1 MTLLSLIAPELVL
14 IAVACG
20 LFFLGTVH
28 KPAARRA
35 AAGVALVTLVGV
47 FAWQLGVFLSDPMAA
62 GRTDDWG
69 TVRVGAFVTFV
80 NVLVTGVGSL
90 LVLLA
95 WPTNEDATGS
105 PSYDAGGDVA
115 EFFALGLLSLA
126 GVMLVAG
133 ANDLILLF
141 LGIELAAI
149 PTYIMVSIS
158 RPLPVAQEAGVKYFF
173 LGAMAAAVM
182 LFGFSYLYG
191 TTGHIKL
198 DAIAGMLDATRA
210 PGTGGW
216 GPPTT
221 DGWLLLGVVVLLAGF
236 AFKIAAVPLH
246 AYAGDVYQGA
256 ATPVTALI
264 AFVPKTSGF
273 IAIIKLLSAVG
284 GEHWAVP
291 DLVVKVLWAMALL
304 TMTVGNVLGLLQ
316 LNIKRTFAYSSIAHS
331 GYILVGITAL
341 VTAVQTMPH
350 HTAADQAAV
359 AAVQT
364 MALQGVLFY
373 LLSYGIMNTGAFGV
387 LMMMPSRAHQA
398 PDPSRPAGSTRGGRG
413 GVHTLADSVDD
424 APPVTTAETFEDLA
438 GLGRTH
444 PWLGLAMTV
453 CCLSLT
459 GLPLTI
465 GFFGKFYL
473 VQPALQAQ
481 MWWLAAF
488 TLLNAA
494 ISAAYYLK
502 VVATLFIRLSPA
514 EVAAGEGQ
522 PHAPARAEL
531 LPPRGLALSAGV
543 LLAIVGTLG
552 LGVVLPATDAVT
564 ARLGQAVPTITLVPI
579 RPPTAAPVA
588 AGPADPS
595 PAAPQAAAP
604 QAAVR

>member
-1 MTLLSLIAPELVL
+1 MTLLLLIAPELVL
-14 IAVACG
+14 IAVACA

-35 AAGVALVTLVGV
+35 AASVALFALVGV
-47 FAWQLGVFLSDPMAA
+47 FAWQLGVFLSNPTAPA
-62 GRTDDWG
+62 VLDDGWG
-69 TVRVGAFVTFV
+69 TVRGGGFVTFV
-80 NVLVTGVGSL
+80 NVLVSGVGCL

-95 WPTNEDATGS
+95 WPTNADASGS

-115 EFFALGLLSLA
+115 EFFALGLLSFA
-126 GVMLVAG
+126 GVMLVA
-133 ANDLILLF
+133 ASNDLILLF

-191 TTGHIKL
+191 TTGHIRL
-198 DAIAGMLDATRA
+198 DKIAETINATRDPA
-210 PGTGGW
+210 THGW
-216 GPPTT
+216 GPPTV
-221 DGWLLLGVVVLLAGF
+221 DGWMLLGVVVLLAGF

-284 GEHWAVP
+284 GEHWAMP
-291 DLVVKVLWAMALL
+291 DLVWKVLWAMALL

-316 LNIKRTFAYSSIAHS
+316 HNIKRTFAYSSIAHS
-331 GYILVGITAL
+331 GYMLVGITAL
-341 VTAVQTMPH
+341 ACSATTLTGDNGRLDPTAAFNVQTL
-350 HTAADQAAV
+350 
-359 AAVQT
+359 
-364 MALQGVLFY
+364 ALQGVLFY

-387 LMMMPSRAHQA
+387 LMMMPSRAHLA
-398 PDPSRPAGSTRGGRG
+398 PDPSRPHHSAHHAGAHATA
-413 GVHTLADSVDD
+413 ADSVDD
-424 APPVTTAETFEDLA
+424 LVPVTTAETFEDLA

-473 VQPALQAQ
+473 IQPAIQATPV
-481 MWWLAAF
+481 LAAL
-488 TLLNAA
+488 TVLNAA
-494 ISAAYYLK
+494 IAATYYLK
-502 VVATLFIRLSPA
+502 VIATLFIRLSPA
-514 EVAAGEGQ
+514 EIAAGEGQ
-522 PHAPARAEL
+522 PHAPAMAEL

-543 LLAIVGTLG
+543 GIAVAGTLG
-552 LGVVLPATDAVT
+552 LGVILPVTDAVT
-564 ARLGQAVPTITLVPI
+564 ARLGETVPAITLKPSKPSIPAATPAVAGPAI
-579 RPPTAAPVA
+579 NPPATRPVA
-588 AGPADPS
+588 AAE
-595 PAAPQAAAP
+595 
-604 QAAVR
+604 